1 MDKNKPLK
9 GVLAA
14 LFVLMCLVA
23 LPVWG
28 GFAALPLVP
37 GNPVVEPSINSFTAP
52 LTSTVSI
59 SYDEAID
66 PSTVSPE
73 TFAVFGMQSGLRFGA
88 YSVDNGTISLAPDF
102 PFMAGEKVN
111 VSATTGTL
119 NNNGQGP
126 LAPTVWQFRAAGGG
140 SGVFDDTNQSLNNG
154 TNFAVALGD
163 VDGDHDLDAFIGTFD
178 PASYI
183 WINDGMGHFSDSG
196 QLLVDGAMTAVEFG
210 DLDGDG
216 DLDAFSSGYAG
227 NYVWINDGTGDFT
240 RHLAP
245 GLGTEDVALGDFDG
259 DGDLDAVIVNG
270 QDAPAATIL
279 FNDGNAVFTDSAQTL
294 GDSALAVAV
303 GDVDGDYDLDL
314 FISYYQFSGGDKI
327 WLNDG
332 TGEFTDSGQLL
343 DNNYLGVG
351 AEFGD
356 LNGDGDLD
364 LYVAVWDGPDHVW
377 MNNGNG
383 GVTLDQSLGN
393 SDSNDV
399 ALGDLDGD
407 GDLDAFAVNGLYEGI
422 IVWLNNGA
430 GFFADSG
437 QILDSLDT
445 LAAGLGDLDGDGDQD
460 AMLMNNAGPVRV
472 WVNLNPSD
480 PAISQS
486 VSTSL
491 IMPGDPITYTLVFT
505 NNGELPA
512 PGTLIT
518 DVLPVELTEV
528 AITHSGVSIVPVGGT
543 YYVWQIPNLAPGAG
557 GTITISGILSETVD
571 TEDPLIN
578 TVSIQGQSPDGN
590 PSNNTSSTSV
600 EINIAPE
607 LAVMPDQTL
616 AAGDPF
622 TLNTSFTDP
631 GLLDTHTVTIQWT
644 DTTTDTLPLGA
655 GVTEFSADYL
665 YTTPGLYTV
674 KVTVTDSDGAADTKT
689 FTVTVEQQGYEVYL
703 PLTMR

>member
-1 MDKNKPLK
+1 M
-9 GVLAA
+9 
-14 LFVLMCLVA
+14 
-23 LPVWG
+23 
-28 GFAALPLVP
+28 
-37 GNPVVEPSINSFTAP
+37 EPSINSFTAP

-73 TFAVFGMQSGLRFGA
+73 TFAVFGMQTGLRFGE
-88 YSVDNGTISLAPDF
+88 YNVENGTISLAPDF
-102 PFMAGEKVN
+102 PFMAGEVVN

-126 LAPTVWQFRAAGGG
+126 FAPTVWQFRAAGGG
-140 SGVFDDTNQSLNNG
+140 SGVFDDTNQSLSNG

-178 PASYI
+178 PASYV
-183 WINDGMGHFSDSG
+183 WLNDGTGHFSDSG

-227 NYVWINDGTGDFT
+227 NHVWINDGTGDFT

-270 QDAPAATIL
+270 QDAPVATIL
-279 FNDGNAVFTDSAQTL
+279 LNNGNAVFTESVQAL
-294 GDSALAVAV
+294 GDSTLTVAV
-303 GDVDGDYDLDL
+303 GDVDGDYDLDV

-332 TGEFTDSGQLL
+332 AGGFTDSGQLL
-343 DNNYLGVG
+343 DNNYLGVE

-377 MNNGNG
+377 MNNGS
-383 GVTLDQSLGN
+383 GVFTLGQNLGN

-407 GDLDAFAVNGLYEGI
+407 GDMDAFAVNGLFEGI
-422 IVWLNNGA
+422 VVWLNNGT
-430 GFFADSG
+430 GVFTDSG

-445 LAAGLGDLDGDGDQD
+445 IAAALGDLDGDGDQD
-460 AMLMNNAGPVRV
+460 AMLMNNYGPGRV
-472 WVNLNPSD
+472 WVNMNPSD

-491 IMPGDPITYTLVFT
+491 MMPGDPITYTLVFT

-512 PGTLIT
+512 PETLIT
-518 DVLPVELTEV
+518 DVLPVELTDV
-528 AITHSGVSIVPVGGT
+528 SITHSGVSIVPVGGT
-543 YYVWQIPNLAPGAG
+543 NYVWQIPSLAPGVG
-557 GTITISGILSETVD
+557 GTITISGLLSETVNN
-571 TEDPLIN
+571 EYALIN
-578 TVSIQGQSPDGN
+578 TVIIQSQSPDGN
-590 PSNNTSSTSV
+590 PSNNTSVTSV

-607 LAVMPDQTL
+607 LAALPDQTL
-616 AAGDPF
+616 LAGDTF
-622 TLNTSFTDP
+622 TLTASFTDP

-644 DTTTDTLPLGA
+644 NTITETIILDA

-665 YTTPGLYTV
+665 YKTPGIYTV

-689 FTVTVEQQGYEVYL
+689 FTVTVEQQDYKIYL
-703 PLTMR
+703 PFAIH